1 MPHLEVVP
9 KRRIPLEQLHPARRT
24 RRIVENVVLVL
35 VGLSLVLAII
45 GFVVLV
51 GNWR

>member
-24 RRIVENVVLVL
+24 RRIVENVVLV
-35 VGLSLVLAII
+35 VIGLSLVLAII

-51 GNWR
+51 SSWR

>member
-9 KRRIPLEQLHPARRT
+9 RRRIPLEQLHPARRR
-24 RRIVENVVLVL
+24 RRIVENVVLAT
-35 VGLSLVLAII
+35 VGLSLLLAII

-51 GNWR
+51 SSWR